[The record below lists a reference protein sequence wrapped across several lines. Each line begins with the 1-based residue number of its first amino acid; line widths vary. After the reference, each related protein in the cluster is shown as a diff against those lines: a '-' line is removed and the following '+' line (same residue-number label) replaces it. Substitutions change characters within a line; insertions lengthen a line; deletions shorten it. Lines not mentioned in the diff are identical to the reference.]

1 MPTSSQSKILSVID
15 YQLGQQQATGQD
27 EVTKPTAR
35 NSGSKIT
42 GHESNRRSHKDDR
55 RSSIENKN
63 DEDNHSPSPT
73 NITDQR
79 LSSSKST
86 DGLQS
91 ARTSQRSDLLHVPVI
106 NLNDMSQNQ
115 PRIPSSSSNVNDNR
129 HSRTVN
135 TNERTKPTV
144 VDSTIQ
150 SYQYRRNSFNSD
162 NDDQIE
168 HEHKSKQIKKYP
180 TPITAEENTS
190 SPSDFDY
197 ADDYGI
203 DDNSKRERRPSL
215 LNENAR
221 RLLILGTIRPSKTF
235 YKNLSDADA
244 DHLMEYFRRMK
255 NTHQRMTSD
264 EIHQELTTKF
274 VEYKPKI
281 FFDSASVTKGQVT
294 NIEKIIEEYADKIR
308 THKAE
313 LVKLENPMRFV
324 IRQIDN
330 DKPLTTIPREYN
342 DCFITLVTRSDPLRK
357 SDLVNELV
365 HNKLLEDVKA
375 NSLDISYFPGGINY
389 DVPRDEIDENGQM
402 NVETYEKLKKRLN
415 NRKVWYF
422 NGPPEKKPNALLAI
436 LPSDVTISIDHQRL
450 FDALMERLKNSS
462 TKENSNSEQPIL
474 SIEFVPLNCILNSN
488 DISNQ
493 FVVDCDTI
501 ETKQKLMEKPLKIV
515 LNKQSIIIELCSYD
529 ENMHREYDK
538 FVKSEK
544 YRELIK
550 NHDTAVKRASKTKQ

>member
-15 YQLGQQQATGQD
+15 YQLIQQQATGQD
-27 EVTKPTAR
+27 EITKPTVHIT
-35 NSGSKIT
+35 SSKIS
-42 GHESNRRSHKDDR
+42 GNESKRRSQKDDP

-63 DEDNHSPSPT
+63 NEDNHSPSPT
-73 NITDQR
+73 NITDRR
-79 LSSSKST
+79 LSSSKNT

-91 ARTSQRSDLLHVPVI
+91 ARTSQRSDILHVPVI
-106 NLNDMSQNQ
+106 NLNDIAHNQ
-115 PRIPSSSSNVNDNR
+115 PRIPSSSTNVNDNR
-129 HSRTVN
+129 QSRTVN
-135 TNERTKPTV
+135 KNERTKPSV

-150 SYQYRRNSFNSD
+150 SFQYRRNSLNSD

-168 HEHKSKQIKKYP
+168 SEHKSKQIKKYP
-180 TPITAEENTS
+180 TPMSAEENTS

-197 ADDYGI
+197 GDDD
-203 DDNSKRERRPSL
+203 DDNNLKRERRPSL
-215 LNENAR
+215 LNDNAR

-255 NTHQRMTSD
+255 TTHQRMTSE

-281 FFDSASVTKGQVT
+281 FFDSATVTKSQVT
-294 NIEKIIEEYADKIR
+294 HIEKIIEEYADTIR

-313 LVKLENPMRFV
+313 FVKLENPMRFV
-324 IRQIDN
+324 IKQVDN
-330 DKPLTTIPREYN
+330 NKPLITIPREYN

-357 SDLVNELV
+357 SNLVTELIKD
-365 HNKLLEDVKA
+365 KLLEDVKA
-375 NSLDISYFPGGINY
+375 NSLDISYFPGGVNY

-402 NVETYEKLKKRLN
+402 NVEIYQKLKKRLN
-415 NRKVWYF
+415 NRQVWYF

-436 LPSDVTISIDHQRL
+436 LPPDITINIDHQRL
-450 FDALMERLKNSS
+450 YDALVERLKTLS
-462 TKENSNSEQPIL
+462 TQENSNREQQIL
-474 SIEFVPLNCILNSN
+474 SIQFVPLNCILNSN

-493 FVVDCDTI
+493 YIVECNTI

-515 LNKQSIIIELCSYD
+515 LNKQSIIIEFHSYD
-529 ENMHREYDK
+529 ENIHREYEK
-538 FVKSEK
+538 FIKSEK

-550 NHDTAVKRASKTKQ
+550 NHDVAVKRKSKTK

>member
-27 EVTKPTAR
+27 EVTKPTVHS
-35 NSGSKIT
+35 SGSKIP
-42 GHESNRRSHKDDR
+42 GNESKRRSHKDDR
-55 RSSIENKN
+55 RASIENKN
-63 DEDNHSPSPT
+63 DEDNHSPSPP
-73 NITDQR
+73 NITDRR
-79 LSSSKST
+79 LSFSKNT

-91 ARTSQRSDLLHVPVI
+91 GRTTQRNDLLYVPVI
-106 NLNDMSQNQ
+106 NLNNMAQNQ
-115 PRIPSSSSNVNDNR
+115 PRITSGFTYVNDNR
-129 HSRTVN
+129 QSRTVN
-135 TNERTKPTV
+135 TNERTKPIL

-168 HEHKSKQIKKYP
+168 NEHRSKQIKKYP
-180 TPITAEENTS
+180 TPISAEENIS
-190 SPSDFDY
+190 SSSDVDQY
-197 ADDYGI
+197 NDNGD
-203 DDNSKRERRPSL
+203 DDNLKRERRPSL

-255 NTHQRMTSD
+255 NTHQKMTSD

-281 FFDSASVTKGQVT
+281 FFDSASVTKSQVVS
-294 NIEKIIEEYADKIR
+294 IEKIIEEYADKIR
-308 THKAE
+308 TNKAE
-313 LVKLENPMRFV
+313 FVKVENPMRFV
-324 IRQIDN
+324 IKQIDN
-330 DKPLTTIPREYN
+330 DKPLTIIPREYN

-357 SDLVNELV
+357 SDLITELV
-365 HNKLLEDVKA
+365 QDKLLADVKA

-402 NVETYEKLKKRLN
+402 NTEIYQKLKSRLN
-415 NRKVWYF
+415 SRKVWYF

-436 LPSDVTISIDHQRL
+436 LPPDVTINIDHQRL
-450 FDALMERLKNSS
+450 FDALIERLKTSA
-462 TKENSNSEQPIL
+462 TKENYNIEQQIL

-488 DISNQ
+488 DISSQ
-493 FVVDCDTI
+493 FVIDCDTI
-501 ETKQKLMEKPLKIV
+501 ETKQQLMEKPLKIV

-529 ENMHREYDK
+529 ENMHREYEK

-550 NHDTAVKRASKTKQ
+550 NHDTAVKRTSKTK